1 MTDGQTQFDVIVV
14 GGGIVGT
21 TAAFYLAQRGATV
34 ALVERGTVG
43 GGTTSRSFTWINAT
57 SKVADEAYHRLN
69 ATGCARYAALAE
81 EYGAAAIG
89 WHQTGMLQCAR
100 RSNESDYAA
109 MSEQAAYLTEY
120 GYPFRLVSGAALAA
134 LEPDI
139 RFDEDTEALYATSDA
154 WLDAPTFTGF
164 LADRLRALGSTV
176 VEGCAAEALSVDDD
190 GTITGVTTKSGP
202 FAAPKVLVA
211 AGPDT
216 PEVLAN
222 LTGFDAFAARFPMNR
237 VPGLLVTTP
246 ATDRTRLLRRIVHVD
261 SGADLLH
268 VRPAPQGGVRL
279 GAEDTDGLVSET
291 SPCAVVEAAADK
303 LLSRAKDRLPA
314 IVGDVDRGA
323 CDVAIG
329 VRPYPSDGNTIA
341 GGLPGSPGLY
351 LIATHSGVTLAP
363 VLGALMAELVLDGD
377 LPGALKPFSLE
388 RFPGFA

>member
-1 MTDGQTQFDVIVV
+1 MTDEQTNFDVVVIGGGVV
-14 GGGIVGT
+14 GSA
-21 TAAFYLAQRGATV
+21 AAFYLARRGATV
-34 ALVERGTVG
+34 ALLERGKVG
-43 GGTTSRSFTWINAT
+43 GGTSSRSFTWINAT

-69 ATGCARYAALAE
+69 ADGCVRYAALVE
-81 EYGAAAIG
+81 EYGAATIG

-109 MSEQAAYLTEY
+109 MREQAAYLTEY
-120 GYPFRLVSGAALAA
+120 GYPHQLVSGAVLAA

-139 RFDEDTEALYATSDA
+139 RFDEDTEAIYATSDA

-164 LADRLRALGSTV
+164 LADRLRAMGSMV
-176 VEGCAAEALSVDDD
+176 AERCAAEALAVDDD
-190 GTITGVTTKSGP
+190 GTITGVTTEKGS
-202 FAAPKVLVA
+202 FDAPKVLVA

-216 PEVLAN
+216 PEVLAD
-222 LTGFDAFAARFPMNR
+222 LTGFGAFAARFPMNR
-237 VPGLLVTTP
+237 VPGLLMTTP
-246 ATDRTRLLRRIVHVD
+246 ATNRTRLLRRIVHVD

-268 VRPAPQGGVRL
+268 IRPAAQGGVRL

-291 SPCAVVEAAADK
+291 SSRAVVDAAADK

-323 CDVAIG
+323 CDVAVG

-363 VLGALMAELVLDGD
+363 VLGALMADVVIDGVRPAM
-377 LPGALKPFSLE
+377 LEPFSLD
-388 RFPGFA
+388 RFPGFG

>member
-1 MTDGQTQFDVIVV
+1 MIDSKSDVDVVVV

-21 TAAFYLAQRGATV
+21 TAAYYLARRGATV
-34 ALVERGTVG
+34 ALVERGTIG
-43 GGTTSRSFTWINAT
+43 GGTSSRSFTWINAT
-57 SKVADEAYHRLN
+57 SKFADEAYHRLN
-69 ATGCARYAALAE
+69 ADGCMRYAALAE

-109 MSEQAAYLTEY
+109 MREQAAYLTEY
-120 GYPFRLVSGAALAA
+120 GYPFRLVSGAALAE

-139 RFDEDTEALYATSDA
+139 RFDEDTEAIFATSDA
-154 WLDAPTFTGF
+154 WLDAPTFAGF
-164 LADRLRALGSTV
+164 LADRLRAMGSTV
-176 VEGCAAEALSVDDD
+176 AEGCAAEFLTVDDD
-190 GTITGVTTKSGP
+190 GTITGVSTKSGM
-202 FAAPKVLVA
+202 FAASKVLVA

-216 PEVLAN
+216 PEVLAT
-222 LTGFDAFAARFPMNR
+222 LTGFDGFAARFPMKR

-246 ATDRTRLLRRIVHVD
+246 ATDRTRRLRRIVHVD

-268 VRPAPQGGVRL
+268 VRPAAQGGVRL

-291 SPCAVVEAAADK
+291 SSREIVEAAADK

-323 CDVAIG
+323 CDVAVG

-341 GGLPGSPGLY
+341 GGLPGSAGLY
-351 LIATHSGVTLAP
+351 LIGTHSGVTLAP
-363 VLGALMAELVLDGD
+363 VLGALMAELILDGD
-377 LPGALKPFSLE
+377 LPDALKPFSLE